1 MKLEAEGISPAEWQ
15 SYGDFLEFLAAELRK
30 LRDLHLPAYI
40 NFKRHREIIQAAYE
54 KVNTAHPQARLYSL
68 WDRINVPHALSA
80 YSPYKR
86 DLDPN
91 TFQDSL
97 SRKPYADYWKRY
109 KLDTPVSETLFCSAD
124 RVKLIDSMIMNQ
136 INLRRLESRKLVK
149 THFPLHRIWELERGL
164 NLPPQLLDHTEGAD
178 ERINL
183 KSQWKQNS
191 IYQPNH
197 LIREYFGEKIGFYFL
212 YLESYSIWICGLAV
226 VGLLF
231 LLVSVIQLDQIA
243 NFEAEEI
250 YCFLTI
256 TWSSLFL
263 EMWKRRQAK
272 YGIKWGQTIATEAE
286 ILRPEFKGKLRRSPV
301 DDNMFE
307 LYDHSGKQ
315 VMFKLLGFVISLL
328 FTCLTIAAIAGI
340 LYERYIVRDSG
351 GVMVHGYDLSGT
363 LFGFLS
369 AIQIEVFNRLFEYI
383 AHRTTVW
390 ENYRIQGDFENSY
403 VIKSFM
409 YQMVNNYASIVYVA
423 FFQSSLEGC
432 YILEANGT
440 KRSYSCMYDLRIQL
454 ATIYLTHSIWNVITL
469 VQAEF
474 NSARKKREN
483 KVLEE
488 QWRLSWQHDIHNPAT
503 LRMQIESEMERDS
516 HQLKSMDVTFA
527 DYQELMIQYGYV
539 TLFAVAFPLAP
550 LLAFLN
556 NVFEL
561 RVVRYRLL
569 KLTRR
574 PIPASAR
581 GIGSWLQVLDIMTT
595 VSVLTN
601 SALLCFTLNAFD
613 DELAGV
619 TVDPIELFGFMLV
632 SVYILRK
639 GLAWLIPDVPIRYE
653 LINKRHTV
661 MVERHIKKYRPAR
674 KVLSID
680 SEWVDMSI
688 VGSI

>member
-1 MKLEAEGISPAEWQ
+1 
-15 SYGDFLEFLAAELRK
+15 
-30 LRDLHLPAYI
+30 
-40 NFKRHREIIQAAYE
+40 
-54 KVNTAHPQARLYSL
+54 
-68 WDRINVPHALSA
+68 
-80 YSPYKR
+80 
-86 DLDPN
+86 
-91 TFQDSL
+91 
-97 SRKPYADYWKRY
+97 
-109 KLDTPVSETLFCSAD
+109 
-124 RVKLIDSMIMNQ
+124 MIMNQ
-136 INLRRLESRKLVK
+136 LNLRRLEGRKLVK
-149 THFPLHRIWELERGL
+149 TYFPLHRIWEMERSL

-183 KSQWKQNS
+183 KSQWKQNT
-191 IYQPNH
+191 IFQPVN
-197 LIREYFGEKIGFYFL
+197 LIRTYFGEKIGFYFM
-212 YLESYSIWICGLAV
+212 YLESYSLWICGLAAI
-226 VGLLF
+226 GILF
-231 LLVSVIQLDQIA
+231 LLVTVTNLDQVA

-272 YGIKWGQTIATEAE
+272 YGIKWGQTFAAEAE
-286 ILRPEFKGKLRRSPV
+286 IVRPEFQGKLRRSPV
-301 DDNMFE
+301 DDDMFE

-315 VMFKLLGFVISLL
+315 VLFKLLGFVISLL
-328 FTCLTIAAIAGI
+328 FACLTIAAIAGI
-340 LYERYIVRDSG
+340 LYERYRVRDSG
-351 GVMVHGYDLSGT
+351 GVMVAGYDLSGT

-390 ENYRIQGDFENSY
+390 ENHRTQRDFENSY

-409 YQMVNNYASIVYVA
+409 YQMVNNYASIAYVA
-423 FFQSSLEGC
+423 FFQSTLEGC
-432 YILEANGT
+432 YILEADGS
-440 KRSYSCMYDLRIQL
+440 KRSYSCMYDLRVQL
-454 ATIYLTHSIWNVITL
+454 ATIYLTHSVWNVMTL
-469 VQAEF
+469 LQAEVS
-474 NSARKKREN
+474 SARKKRESR
-483 KVLEE
+483 KLEE
-488 QWRLSWQHDIHNPAT
+488 EWRQSWQHDIHNPAT
-503 LRMQIESEMERDS
+503 LRMQIEHEFERES
-516 HQLKSMDVTFA
+516 YQLKNLDRTFV

-561 RVVRYRLL
+561 RVARYRLL

-574 PIPASAR
+574 PIPASAQ
-581 GIGSWLQVLDIMTT
+581 GIGSWLHVLDTMTT

-613 DELAGV
+613 DQLAGV

-639 GLAWLIPDVPIRYE
+639 GLAWLIPDVPTRYE

-661 MVERHIKKYRPAR
+661 LVERHIKKYRPAR
-674 KVLSID
+674 KILCID

-688 VGSI
+688 VGAV

>member
-1 MKLEAEGISPAEWQ
+1 VGPAEWQ
-15 SYGDFLEFLAAELRK
+15 SYAQFLEDVTAELRK
-30 LRDLHLPAYI
+30 VRELHLPAYV
-40 NFKRHREIIQAAYE
+40 NFKRHREIIQAAYL
-54 KVNTAHPQARLYSL
+54 KVNTARPQARLYSL
-68 WDRINVPHALSA
+68 WDRINIRQALAA

-86 DLDPN
+86 DLDP
-91 TFQDSL
+91 TSLQDTL
-97 SRKPYADYWKRY
+97 HRTPYTDYWKRY
-109 KLDTPVSETLFCSAD
+109 QLDTPVSETLFNSAD
-124 RVKLIDSMIMNQ
+124 RVKLIDSMIMSQ
-136 INLRRLESRKLVK
+136 LNLRRLEGRKLVK
-149 THFPLHRIWELERGL
+149 TYFPLHRIWEIERSL
-164 NLPPQLLDHTEGAD
+164 NMPPQLLDHTEGAD

-183 KSQWKQNS
+183 KSQWKQNTIS
-191 IYQPNH
+191 QPIN
-197 LIREYFGEKIGFYFL
+197 LIRTYFGEKIGFYFL
-212 YLESYSIWICGLAV
+212 YLESYSLWICGLAV
-226 VGLLF
+226 IGLLF
-231 LLVSVIQLDQIA
+231 LLMEITNLGRVA

-272 YGIKWGQTIATEAE
+272 YGIQWGQTFAAEAE
-286 ILRPEFKGKLRRSPV
+286 IVRPEFKGKLRRSPV

-315 VMFKLLGFVISLL
+315 VLFKLLGFVISLL
-328 FTCLTIAAIAGI
+328 FAGLTIAAIAGI
-340 LYERYIVRDSG
+340 LYERYRVRDSG
-351 GVMVHGYDLSGT
+351 GIIVAGYDLSGT

-390 ENYRIQGDFENSY
+390 ENHRTQGDFENSY

-409 YQMVNNYASIVYVA
+409 YQMVNNYASIIYVA

-432 YILEANGT
+432 YILQADGS
-440 KRSYSCMYDLRIQL
+440 KKSYSCMYDLRVQL
-454 ATIYLTHSIWNVITL
+454 STIYLTHSVWNVMTL
-469 VQAEF
+469 LQAEV

-483 KVLEE
+483 RQLEE
-488 QWRLSWQHDIHNPAT
+488 QWRQSWQHDIHNPVT
-503 LRMQIESEMERDS
+503 LRMQIEYELDRESY
-516 HQLKSMDVTFA
+516 QLKNLDRTFV

-561 RVVRYRLL
+561 RVARYRLL

-581 GIGSWLQVLDIMTT
+581 GIGSWLHVLDTMTT

-619 TVDPIELFGFMLV
+619 TVDPIELFGFMLI
-632 SVYILRK
+632 SVYVLRK
-639 GLAWLIPDVPIRYE
+639 GLAWLIPDVPTRYE
-653 LINKRHTV
+653 LATKRHAV
-661 MVERHIKKYRPAR
+661 LVERHIKKYRPAR

-688 VGSI
+688 VGSLNYLEA